1 MFSLKRQ
8 SLVFQIALA
17 ASCVSLAIFAALI
30 GLLAHVVTRLA
41 RACHGDSSGVRGAAW
56 LWPD

>member
-1 MFSLKRQ
+1 MFPLKRQ

-30 GLLAHVVTRLA
+30 GFTSYFTEHYALA
-41 RACHGDSSGVRGAAW
+41 ACRT
-56 LWPD
+56 

>member
-30 GLLAHVVTRLA
+30 GFTSYFTEHYEIG
-41 RACHGDSSGVRGAAW
+41 RASCRERVSSPV
-56 LWPD
+56 